1 MRASQQMGFA
11 CRVLEMVTV
20 RWQSTAITTSNQKRS
35 IMILRQS
42 ASFHVCA
49 LRHVPVMVKHT
60 GARHLISAINAYFL
74 PETPTAISGNRH
86 LKLDMNDIVEAQ
98 PDLVLPNTGHVTK
111 LLDFVRSWDKQA
123 PILIHCYAGLS
134 RSTAAAFIALCAL
147 NPRTAEETIAQTL
160 RRSSDTAVPNRL
172 FVALA
177 DKVMQREGRMI
188 AALHSMGESRRAYE
202 CTPFGVEAIHDPNRM
217 TTAYKAA

>member
-1 MRASQQMGFA
+1 MMLRHSA
-11 CRVLEMVTV
+11 TV
-20 RWQSTAITTSNQKRS
+20 
-35 IMILRQS
+35 
-42 ASFHVCA
+42 HVCA
-49 LRHVPVMVKHT
+49 LRHVPETVKQT

-74 PETPTAISGNRH
+74 PDTPTAISDGRH

-98 PDLVLPNTGHVTK
+98 PDLALPNTGHVTK

-147 NPRTAEETIAQTL
+147 NPRTPEDAIAHAL
-160 RRSSDTAVPNRL
+160 RRSSDTAAPNRL

-177 DKVMQREGRMI
+177 DKVMRREGRMI
-188 AALHSMGESRRAYE
+188 AALHSMGECRAAYE
-202 CTPFGVEAIHDPNRM
+202 CTPFGVEAMHEPSRM
-217 TTAYKAA
+217 ASAHKAA

>member
-1 MRASQQMGFA
+1 M
-11 CRVLEMVTV
+11 
-20 RWQSTAITTSNQKRS
+20 
-35 IMILRQS
+35 LRQS
-42 ASFHVCA
+42 ATVHVCA
-49 LRHVPVMVKHT
+49 LRHVPEMVKHT

-74 PETPTAISGNRH
+74 PDTPTAVSDSRH

-134 RSTAAAFIALCAL
+134 RSTAAAFISLCAL
-147 NPRTAEETIAQTL
+147 NPRTPENAIARTL

-177 DKVMQREGRMI
+177 DKAMGRDGRMI
-188 AALHSMGESRRAYE
+188 AALDSMGENRRAYE
-202 CTPFGVEAIHDPNRM
+202 CTPFGLDALHTSEGMA
-217 TTAYKAA
+217 TAYRAA